1 MNPPSFSAV
10 KVARK
15 FLRCSIGPFPPV
27 RECYHNRRFPRPCRL
42 VEVRLID
49 LTSQFD
55 VGQPLAND
63 VRNGKTE
70 AVTIGHI
77 FPMAEPENLFVKV
90 SEEVI
95 PELCTG
101 RTFRTPS
108 ALG

>member
-1 MNPPSFSAV
+1 VHAPRRRIANIRKYGPSAQNPEDGFTGRV
-10 KVARK
+10 
-15 FLRCSIGPFPPV
+15 
-27 RECYHNRRFPRPCRL
+27 H
-42 VEVRLID
+42 